1 MKKYQVLLFDL
12 DDTLLD
18 FQKNEYEALGALFQ
32 RLNHPLTDEIRRL
45 YHGINQDMWR
55 AYERGELEREVL
67 LNTRFARLFEAMGEQ
82 VDGPM
87 AEGIYREELGKG
99 AFLIDGAL
107 EVCTALSRRYPICIA
122 TNGVGRTQRQRLTDS
137 GLAPLVSQVFVSEE
151 IGCAKPGEP
160 FFRYVFDHLEGIP
173 PRDMLLVGDSL
184 SSDIRGGINSGMDT
198 CWYNPKGAESGDM
211 APTYEISNL
220 RELLPMLLEES

>member
-67 LNTRFARLFEAMGEQ
+67 LNTRFARLFEALGEQ

-137 GLAPLVSQVFVSEE
+137 GWRRWCPRCLCRRRSAAPSRASPSSAMCLTIWRGF
-151 IGCAKPGEP
+151 
-160 FFRYVFDHLEGIP
+160 P
-173 PRDMLLVGDSL
+173 PR
-184 SSDIRGGINSGMDT
+184 T
-198 CWYNPKGAESGDM
+198 CCWWAIPSARTSGAESTAAWTPAGTTPRAGKAERQRPPM
-211 APTYEISNL
+211 RFPT
-220 RELLPMLLEES
+220 